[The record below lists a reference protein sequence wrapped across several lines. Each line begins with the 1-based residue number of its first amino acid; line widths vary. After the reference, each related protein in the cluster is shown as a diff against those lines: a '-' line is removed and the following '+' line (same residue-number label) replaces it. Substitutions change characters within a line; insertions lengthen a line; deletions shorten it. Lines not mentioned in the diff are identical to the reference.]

1 MKISLT
7 SWTYRVEVRGGGHT
21 HSTSRPYSQKRVIA
35 MSRNETGGR
44 GHAVEAHGDDVV
56 DVQLVVV
63 LLSCID
69 EDQINSLD
77 NPEALREW
85 ARERR

>member
-1 MKISLT
+1 
-7 SWTYRVEVRGGGHT
+7 
-21 HSTSRPYSQKRVIA
+21 